1 MRQVDAPTAR
11 RCWYSQDRSAVRC
24 LQRASATSERDAAML
39 LMLDHEIKAAY
50 QNAADAA
57 EWAKTCLLPEERDG
71 WLTLESGYLLLARSL
86 EISRG
91 VNRWVAEVH
100 RRLKGQAH

>member
-1 MRQVDAPTAR
+1 
-11 RCWYSQDRSAVRC
+11 
-24 LQRASATSERDAAML
+24 ML
-39 LMLDHEIKAAY
+39 LIELDDEIKAAY

-57 EWAKTCLLPEERDG
+57 ECAKACLLPEECDG

-91 VNRWVAEVH
+91 VNRCVAEVH
-100 RRLKGQAH
+100 LRLKGQAH